1 LCKGPSLYNSTMDE
15 KPDSKRRPI
24 GMIVTIIVV
33 LSLVFYL
40 VAKFAG

>member
-1 LCKGPSLYNSTMDE
+1 MDE
-15 KPDSKRRPI
+15 KPDPKRRPI

-40 VAKFAG
+40 VAKYAR